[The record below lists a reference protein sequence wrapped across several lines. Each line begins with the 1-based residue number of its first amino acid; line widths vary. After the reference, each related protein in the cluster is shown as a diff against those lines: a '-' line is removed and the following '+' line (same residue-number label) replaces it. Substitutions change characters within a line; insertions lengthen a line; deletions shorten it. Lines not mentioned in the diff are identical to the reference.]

1 MIRSLRWILAGTVAG
16 TGLIL
21 LGCSSSSPPAPS
33 TPPKV
38 EQPFQATQVGA
49 YLARDYYFPS
59 SATMRAVYSFT
70 ATTQLPSQNFA
81 TSGRM
86 TVEVVSYSP
95 TRAVLRSTVTTTG
108 QNARTDTNTTT
119 VRVEPDGTVVAED
132 GGSVRHSNAVFTAAG
147 DMVAPA
153 SGSEIPEIRARMVGT
168 EAVTVPAGTYQTVH
182 LQEGPAV
189 QGATPTDIWLARGV
203 GIVRQHADETFTIP
217 AGQGQGQGPQQTQQA
232 QQGRSVYDMRLESF
246 TP

>member
-21 LGCSSSSPPAPS
+21 VGCTSSQPPAPS
-33 TPPKV
+33 TPPKH

-49 YLARDYYFPS
+49 YQARDYYFPS
-59 SATMRAVYSFT
+59 SATMRAVYSFS
-70 ATTQLPSQNFA
+70 ATTQLPSQNLQ
-81 TSGRM
+81 TNGRM

-108 QNARTDTNTTT
+108 QNARTDTTTST
-119 VRVEPDGTVVAED
+119 VHVESDGTVVAED
-132 GGSVRHSNAVFTAAG
+132 GGTIRHSNGVFTADGA
-147 DMVAPA
+147 MVAPA

-182 LQEGPAV
+182 IQEGPAA

-217 AGQGQGQGPQQTQQA
+217 AGQGPQQTQQA
-232 QQGRSVYDMRLESF
+232 QQGRSIYDMRLESF